1 MIRSLRLSLRFL
13 LPLLLAILAVAY
25 LSIPLVDSLMQ
36 RWFVR
41 DLDIRST
48 LIARSFEE
56 PLGDLLESK
65 AHARIDAL
73 LERATVDERLYA
85 LALCDANG
93 RLIQKTRSFPA
104 SIDCSVRGLAR
115 DGAGFLLESPR
126 GPLHVS
132 TVDLKRSGPVFAT
145 LVMLHD
151 MSFVQRRSEDTRKYI
166 LLLFTGLGVVVA
178 LITIAVA
185 HVSWRGWIA
194 GVRAMLRGDG
204 VIRPFSQ
211 PSPEL
216 QPLVPDL
223 RALLRELEN
232 ERREQDAIAIKWSPQ
247 ALRRLLDEQFS
258 GDEVVVVS
266 NREPY
271 IHVRSGEGIQIKRP
285 ASGLV
290 TAVEPVMRACAGTWI
305 AHGSGSADRDSADAA
320 GRLRVPPAN
329 PSYTL
334 RRIWLS
340 EEEEQGY
347 YYGLANEGLWPLC
360 HIAHV
365 RPTFRM
371 QDWNQYVAVN
381 RKFADAVVNEVHSDD
396 PIVLIQDY
404 HFALLPQLV
413 RKRLP
418 RATIITF
425 WHIPWPNPESF
436 GICPWRREIIDGLLG
451 STILGFHTRYHCNNF
466 LQTVDRFVEARIEY
480 ESSTISFGGHLT
492 LVEAYPI
499 SIAWP
504 DAATNEETAE
514 AVRARIRRG
523 LGVDDAHL
531 LGLGLDR
538 LDYTKGIVERLR
550 CVERLF
556 ELHPKWVGRFTF
568 VQIAAP
574 SRSSLD
580 DYQHFEQQVRVTA
593 DEINNRFGRSGWL
606 PIRLLIEHHDE
617 ASVRA
622 HYRACDV
629 CMVTSLHDGMNLVAK
644 EFVAARDDERGVLIL
659 SQFAGASRELHEAL
673 IVNPYFIEEMA
684 ATLHRALSMPEQEQ
698 RERMAN
704 LREFVRELNVY
715 RWAGR
720 MLVDAARLRRRERF
734 AVRVGANGGTG

>member
-1 MIRSLRLSLRFL
+1 MIRSLRISLRFL
-13 LPLLLAILAVAY
+13 LPLLLAIVAVAY
-25 LSIPLVDSLMQ
+25 LSVPLVDSLMQ

-41 DLDIRST
+41 DLDIRAG

-56 PLGDLLESK
+56 PVGDLVESK
-65 AHARIDAL
+65 TYARLDAL
-73 LERATVDERLYA
+73 LERATTDERLYA
-85 LALCDANG
+85 LALCDAEG
-93 RLIQKTRSFPA
+93 RLLHKTRSFPP
-104 SIDCSVRGLAR
+104 SIDCSVRKRVNDAK
-115 DGAGFLLESPR
+115 GFLLESPQ

-132 TVDLKRSGPVFAT
+132 TAELKHGGTDVAT
-145 LVMLHD
+145 LVILHD

-232 ERREQDAIAIKWSPQ
+232 ERSEQDAIAVKWSPQ
-247 ALRRLLDEQFS
+247 ALRRLLDEQFA
-258 GDEVVVVS
+258 GDEVIVVS

-271 IHVRSGEGIQIKRP
+271 IHVQSDEGIQMQRP

-305 AHGSGSADRDSADAA
+305 AHGSGSADRETADSA
-320 GRLRVPPAN
+320 GHLRVPPLD

-334 RRIWLS
+334 RRVWLS

-360 HIAHV
+360 HLAHV
-365 RPTFRM
+365 RPTFRT

-381 RKFADAVVNEVHSDD
+381 QKFADAVFKEVHSDD

-436 GICPWRREIIDGLLG
+436 GICPWRSEIIDGLLG

-480 ESSTISFGGHLT
+480 ESSTVSFGGHLT
-492 LVEAYPI
+492 RVEAYPI

-504 DAATNEETAE
+504 DTTPDDESTE

-523 LGVDDAHL
+523 LGVDDAQL
-531 LGLGLDR
+531 LGLGVDR

-550 CVERLF
+550 SVERFF
-556 ELHPKWVGRFTF
+556 ELFPKWIGRFSF

-580 DYQHFEQQVRVTA
+580 DYQHFEQQVRRTA
-593 DEINNRFGRSGWL
+593 DDINKRFGANGWL
-606 PIRLLIEHHDE
+606 PVRLLIEHHSQ

-684 ATLHRALSMPEQEQ
+684 TTLNRALSMPEEEQ
-698 RERMAN
+698 RERMVH

-734 AVRVGANGGTG
+734 AVRVGENGST

>member
-41 DLDIRST
+41 DLDIRAS
-48 LIARSFEE
+48 LVGRSFEE
-56 PLGDLLESK
+56 PLGDLLESN
-65 AHARIDAL
+65 AHVRISAL
-73 LERATVDERLYA
+73 LERATVDERLFA

-93 RLIQKTRSFPA
+93 ALIQKTRSFPA
-104 SIDCSVRGLAR
+104 SIDCSVRRPGR
-115 DGAGFLLESPR
+115 DGAGLLLESSR

-132 TVDLKRSGPVFAT
+132 TADLRRSDAVFAT

-166 LLLFTGLGVVVA
+166 LLLFTGLGLVVA

-204 VIRPFSQ
+204 VIRPFSE
-211 PSPEL
+211 PSFEL

-223 RALLRELEN
+223 RALLRELED
-232 ERREQDAIAIKWSPQ
+232 ERREENAIAIKWSPQ
-247 ALRRLLDEQFS
+247 ALRRLLDEQFA
-258 GDEVVVVS
+258 GDEVIVVS

-271 IHVRSGEGIQIKRP
+271 IHVRSGDGIEIQRP

-305 AHGSGSADRDSADAA
+305 AHGSGSADRGSVDAA
-320 GRLRVPPAN
+320 GRLRVPPEN

-334 RRIWLS
+334 RRVWLS
-340 EEEEQGY
+340 EEEEKGY

-381 RKFADAVVNEVHSDD
+381 RKFADAVVKEVHSDD

-480 ESSTISFGGHLT
+480 ESSTVSFGGHLT
-492 LVEAYPI
+492 RVEAYPI

-504 DAATNEETAE
+504 DAAPNGESAE
-514 AVRARIRRG
+514 AMRARVRRD
-523 LGVDDAHL
+523 LGVDEAHL

-550 CVERLF
+550 SVERLL
-556 ELHPKWVGRFTF
+556 ELHPKWLGRFSF

-574 SRSSLD
+574 SRSSLE
-580 DYQHFEQQVRVTA
+580 DYQHFEKQVRATA
-593 DEINNRFGRSGWL
+593 DEINKRFGASGWL
-606 PIRLLIEHHDE
+606 PIRLLIEHHNE
-617 ASVRA
+617 GSVRA

-684 ATLHRALSMPEQEQ
+684 TTLHRALSMPEQEQ
-698 RERMAN
+698 RERMVS
-704 LREFVRELNVY
+704 LRDLVRELNVY

-734 AVRVGANGGTG
+734 AVRVGESGGT

>member
-1 MIRSLRLSLRFL
+1 MLRSLRISLRFL

-41 DLDIRST
+41 DLDIRAG

-56 PLGDLLESK
+56 PVSDLVESK
-65 AHARIDAL
+65 TYARLDSL
-73 LERATVDERLYA
+73 LERATTDERLYA
-85 LALCDANG
+85 LALCDAEG
-93 RLIQKTRSFPA
+93 RLLHKTRSFPA
-104 SIDCSVRGLAR
+104 SIDCSVRQRAR
-115 DGAGFLLESPR
+115 DGVGFLLQSPQ

-132 TVDLKRSGPVFAT
+132 TADLKRSGTDVAT

-223 RALLRELEN
+223 RALLRDLEN
-232 ERREQDAIAIKWSPQ
+232 ERSEQDAIAVKWSPQ
-247 ALRRLLDEQFS
+247 ALRRLLDEQFA

-271 IHVRSGEGIQIKRP
+271 IHVKSDQGIQMQRP

-305 AHGSGSADRDSADAA
+305 AHGSGSADRESADSG
-320 GRLRVPPAN
+320 GRLRVPPDD

-334 RRIWLS
+334 RRVWLS

-365 RPTFRM
+365 RPTFRTN
-371 QDWNQYVAVN
+371 DWNQYVAVN
-381 RKFADAVVNEVHSDD
+381 RKFADAVAQEVHSDD

-425 WHIPWPNPESF
+425 
-436 GICPWRREIIDGLLG
+436 
-451 STILGFHTRYHCNNF
+451 
-466 LQTVDRFVEARIEY
+466 
-480 ESSTISFGGHLT
+480 
-492 LVEAYPI
+492 
-499 SIAWP
+499 
-504 DAATNEETAE
+504 
-514 AVRARIRRG
+514 
-523 LGVDDAHL
+523 
-531 LGLGLDR
+531 
-538 LDYTKGIVERLR
+538 
-550 CVERLF
+550 
-556 ELHPKWVGRFTF
+556 
-568 VQIAAP
+568 
-574 SRSSLD
+574 
-580 DYQHFEQQVRVTA
+580 
-593 DEINNRFGRSGWL
+593 
-606 PIRLLIEHHDE
+606 
-617 ASVRA
+617 
-622 HYRACDV
+622 
-629 CMVTSLHDGMNLVAK
+629 
-644 EFVAARDDERGVLIL
+644 
-659 SQFAGASRELHEAL
+659 
-673 IVNPYFIEEMA
+673 
-684 ATLHRALSMPEQEQ
+684 
-698 RERMAN
+698 
-704 LREFVRELNVY
+704 
-715 RWAGR
+715 
-720 MLVDAARLRRRERF
+720 
-734 AVRVGANGGTG
+734 